1 MGGLRG
7 VHRLRA
13 PEGGAIAF
21 WPHTRAEDQVQLG
34 AEPLTGAPETRLFPS
49 PSPLPFHQVMPFL
62 PRLMIQLAS
71 LGFLYSAFV
80 AWDARSSIKAGWI
93 PPPSHRF
100 SQAIPLPLPV
110 ILQVLA
116 AFALLTIGLLWSAN
130 SLIKISWASE
140 MADKTIDAQDS
151 TLGFRNVRTRA
162 SKLFRDR
169 SSS

>member
-1 MGGLRG
+1 MSYL
-7 VHRLRA
+7 VFRLLLSPPC
-13 PEGGAIAF
+13 PE
-21 WPHTRAEDQVQLG
+21 PPYSL
-34 AEPLTGAPETRLFPS
+34 PLHHPMA
-49 PSPLPFHQVMPFL
+49 VL
-62 PRLMIQLAS
+62 PRLLIQLAS
-71 LGFLYSAFV
+71 LGFLYSAFI
-80 AWDARSSIKAGWI
+80 AWDARSSIKAEWI

-130 SLIKISWASE
+130 SLAKISWASE
-140 MADKTIDAQDS
+140 MADKTIDTQDS

-162 SKLFRDR
+162 SKLFQDR